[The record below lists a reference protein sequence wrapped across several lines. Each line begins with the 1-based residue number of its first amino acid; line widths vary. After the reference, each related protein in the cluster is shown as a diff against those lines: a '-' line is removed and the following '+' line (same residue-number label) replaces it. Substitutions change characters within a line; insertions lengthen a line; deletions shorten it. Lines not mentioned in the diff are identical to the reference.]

1 MAKGDDEIKI
11 QDAIHKYRMLENE
24 FKQGSVSRRELVE
37 AAYNVSDAYSDA
49 SINHT
54 SWRDEKSAR
63 EWFLKGKFHSI
74 QLAHET
80 VSGYSAIRKLEYLED
95 RRMERFDVLKYIGI
109 FCGVTAVGLI
119 LFMAYGILTFHK

>member
-11 QDAIHKYRMLENE
+11 QDAIHKYRMLEIE

-37 AAYNVSDAYSDA
+37 AAYDVSDAYSDA

-63 EWFLKGKFHSI
+63 EWFLKGKFHSV

-80 VSGYSAIRKLEYLED
+80 VSGYSAIRKLEYLEN

-109 FCGVTAVGLI
+109 FCGVTSVVLV

>member
-11 QDAIHKYRMLENE
+11 QDAIHKYRILEIE
-24 FKQGSVSRRELVE
+24 FKQGSVSRRELVK
-37 AAYNVSDAYSDA
+37 AAYDVSDAYSDA

-74 QLAHET
+74 QIARET
-80 VSGYSAIRKLEYLED
+80 VSGYSAIRKLEYLEN
-95 RRMERFDVLKYIGI
+95 RRMERFDVLKYISI
-109 FCGVTAVGLI
+109 FGGVTAVGLV

>member
-11 QDAIHKYRMLENE
+11 QDAIHKYRMLEIE

-37 AAYNVSDAYSDA
+37 AAYDVSDAYSDA

-74 QLAHET
+74 QIARET
-80 VSGYSAIRKLEYLED
+80 VSGYSAIRKLEYLEN
-95 RRMERFDVLKYIGI
+95 RRMERFDVLKYISI
-109 FCGVTAVGLI
+109 FGGVTAVGLV

>member
-1 MAKGDDEIKI
+1 MGNGRDEMKI
-11 QDAIHKYRMLENE
+11 QEAIHDYRLAVAE
-24 FKQGSVSRRELVE
+24 SRDDKSLAR
-37 AAYNVSDAYSDA
+37 AAYAVAEAYADA

-54 SWRDEKSAR
+54 SWRDERRTRKWVRKAES
-63 EWFLKGKFHSI
+63 HSP
-74 QLAHET
+74 QLAYE
-80 VSGYSAIRKLEYLED
+80 SGWFNGASRKLTYLEN

>member
-11 QDAIHKYRMLENE
+11 QDAIHKYRMLEIE
-24 FKQGSVSRRELVE
+24 FKQGSVSRRELAE
-37 AAYNVSDAYSDA
+37 AAYDVSDAYSDA

-74 QLAHET
+74 QIARET
-80 VSGYSAIRKLEYLED
+80 VSGYSAIRKLEYLEN
-95 RRMERFDVLKYIGI
+95 RRMERFDVLKYISI
-109 FCGVTAVGLI
+109 FGGVTAVGLV
-119 LFMAYGILTFHK
+119 LFMAYGILIFHK

>member
-1 MAKGDDEIKI
+1 M
-11 QDAIHKYRMLENE
+11 
-24 FKQGSVSRRELVE
+24 
-37 AAYNVSDAYSDA
+37 
-49 SINHT
+49 
-54 SWRDEKSAR
+54 
-63 EWFLKGKFHSI
+63 